1 MIRTENRPK
10 FNAIW
15 TKNGANID
23 WKSKLVS
30 YKTRTFIALSILKKE
45 NELDR
50 KKIENTIESL
60 TQFSLPSWIGKI

>member
-50 KKIENTIESL
+50 KK
-60 TQFSLPSWIGKI
+60 